1 MNVSFVN
8 PVKYTAFLTKE
19 EVSAIRHTQDEHKS
33 FLKIPRRFVTLY
45 WY

>member
-19 EVSAIRHTQDEHKS
+19 EESVIRQTQDDHKS
-33 FLKIPRRFVTLY
+33 FLKIPRRLVHY
-45 WY
+45 Y